1 MDEVVKLKI
10 LTSVAALCA
19 LLLLSSCAP
28 TVHLEPAANANDPLC
43 AEVTVRLP
51 DSIGDQA
58 RVWTDAQATAAWGTP
73 SSVLLTCG
81 LEPPAPT
88 TLQCVSLG
96 GVDWIVDEEETPNLR
111 LTTYGRDPAA
121 QVYVDTTTLSADA
134 VLESLAGAI
143 QQLPKT
149 GECTAP
155 VTEDPDVADAETGAT
170 TP

>member
-1 MDEVVKLKI
+1 MDEVVKFKI
-10 LTSVAALCA
+10 LTFTVAVCA
-19 LLLLSSCAP
+19 LLVLSGCAP

-96 GVDWIVDEEETPNLR
+96 GVDWV
-111 LTTYGRDPAA
+111 
-121 QVYVDTTTLSADA
+121 
-134 VLESLAGAI
+134 
-143 QQLPKT
+143 
-149 GECTAP
+149 
-155 VTEDPDVADAETGAT
+155 
-170 TP
+170 